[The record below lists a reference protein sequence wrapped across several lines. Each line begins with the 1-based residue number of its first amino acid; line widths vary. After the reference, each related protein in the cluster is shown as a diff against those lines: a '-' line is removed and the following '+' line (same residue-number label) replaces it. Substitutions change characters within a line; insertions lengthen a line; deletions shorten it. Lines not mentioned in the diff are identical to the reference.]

1 MKLLENK
8 VALIT
13 GGSRGIGEGIVL
25 KFAEQGANI
34 AFTYVSSDERAN
46 ALVEKVK
53 ALGVKCVCYKSD
65 AGDYAASEILVA
77 DIIKEYNSFAFIIL
91 LNIFAIYIILYKI
104 KFIFTF
110 SISYN

>member
-1 MKLLENK
+1 MSTNDPNINNSFDVNSANNK
-8 VALIT
+8 NNDVIPLI
-13 GGSRGIGEGIVL
+13 
-25 KFAEQGANI
+25 NI
-34 AFTYVSSDERAN
+34 YFRAN
-46 ALVEKVK
+46 YIFIILTILTILLKK
-53 ALGVKCVCYKSD
+53 T
-65 AGDYAASEILVA
+65 DYIYWIF